1 MAQRTIATATTA
13 AISDGSQ
20 KAISLKAKHFKG
32 GIKPVISVEGLAPT
46 ETVSWWYRVN
56 GDWEE
61 VSTADA
67 TQVVFTDTY
76 ASDVF
81 NGPGTYGFT
90 KTASAGAI
98 TVTLD
103 DGL

>member
-1 MAQRTIATATTA
+1 MAQRIIATAGTG
-13 AISDGSQ
+13 AITDGNQ
-20 KAISLKAKHFKG
+20 VAFSLHSKHFRHG
-32 GIKPVISVEGLAPT
+32 MNPVISIEGLAAT
-46 ETVSWWYRVN
+46 ETVSWWKLVN
-56 GDWEE
+56 ADWEE

-76 ASDVF
+76 ASDIF

-103 DGL
+103 DGI